1 MTSCSASSTATP
13 SCSPASRGLDTFY
26 ILARSGREGHAV
38 GLGAALG
45 INAGRVVHTLAAVLG
60 LSALLMTSVLAFAVL
75 KYLSAAYLVWIGL
88 HLLFGRRRE
97 RRPTQTRG
105 TGFAAAFRQGMLTH
119 VLNPKVALFY
129 LAFLPQFVSLHAA
142 HPQLGLLA
150 PGASFIGSVVAGAGH
165 GRRAHPSPVAAQA
178 AGRPVDGPRLRRGT
192 AGLRPEAGA
201 AAARVKPAPSAPS
214 APARR
219 NPDAS
224 ATRAGSGR

>member
-45 INAGRVVHTLAAVLG
+45 INAGRVVHALAAVLG

-75 KYLSAAYLVWIGL
+75 KYLGAAYLVWIGL
-88 HLLFGRRRE
+88 RMLFGRRRE

-105 TGFAAAFRQGMLTH
+105 TGFAAAFRQGMLTN

-150 PGASFIGSVVAGAGH
+150 PGASFIGSGLCWSLVLAMAG
-165 GRRAHPSPVAAQA
+165 GRIHRLLQRKPQVGQWMDRACGTVLLGFGLKLALQ
-178 AGRPVDGPRLRRGT
+178 RRG
-192 AGLRPEAGA
+192 
-201 AAARVKPAPSAPS
+201 
-214 APARR
+214 
-219 NPDAS
+219 
-224 ATRAGSGR
+224 